1 MPINI
6 EVFLSSPHLA
16 TNISTLKK
24 EDLISLANHFEITAN
39 SQMKKN
45 EIKKVIVAK
54 LVENGLLQ
62 KTDIEEEKQENT
74 FQMQLEIKKLELE
87 MQLKREEMQMQKE
100 KEEREMQF
108 QLKKLEIDRE
118 IELER
123 ARHGAPFSQSIS
135 SHEHRHQ
142 FDVAK
147 HIRLVPK
154 FSDKYVDKYFLQF
167 EKVAENLNWPR
178 ENWTTLLQSVLQGKA
193 AEVYSAMS
201 VEDSSDYEKVKTNIL
216 KAYELV
222 PEAYR
227 QKFRNYKKFDYQT
240 YVEFSRNQEDH
251 FDQWLRSKN
260 INNFDNLRNLML
272 IEQFKN
278 CLHPE
283 LKTHIDEKEVKNL
296 NEAAV
301 LADSYTL
308 THKRYT
314 KSLGHNDFRKNDKAY
329 QPQHLTTQNHSTKST
344 IQSQS
349 ESHFQPDINKNNV
362 GKTSKF
368 DITKKKTGSTSCAYC
383 KKPGHHISECRKK
396 AWNESHPLG
405 FVSEN
410 KTDSDTFNTF
420 DRKKSRNKV
429 MESYKPYLSDGFCS
443 VDNTSN
449 PIPIQILRDTG
460 ASQTLILE
468 GTLPLSEKT
477 ALGESAL
484 LEVVQMGAFNAP
496 LHQINLTS
504 KFISGP
510 VTVGV
515 SPTLPVKGIQ
525 MLLGN
530 DLAGGK
536 FILIPTPIVSEKAQS
551 FNTPD
556 DNQDLYP
563 ACAVTRAMAQREKEK
578 GDPDTNSDFTY
589 NLMDTFFQKL
599 NEKENLKASSLSDK
613 DKSTGELSKQRLID
627 EQRKDTELRDLY
639 KITVDYEDIDTEQKC
654 FYIKNNVLMRKWR
667 PLDANQNET
676 WKVIHQIVVPNIY
689 RNDILSMAHDLP
701 MSGHLGVNKTY
712 TKILNHF
719 FWPKM
724 KQDVIEYCRSC
735 HTCQMVGKPNQ
746 NIPNAPLKPIPA
758 FDEPFSRILIDCVGP
773 LPKTKSG
780 MEYLLTIMC
789 ASTRF
794 PEAIPLRSIKTK
806 VIVKALTKFFCFVGM
821 PNFMQHDQG
830 TNFMSKTFQQVTK
843 ELGIKQCPSTAY
855 HPQSQGAIERFHQ
868 TLKSMLKKYCL
879 EHEKD
884 WDEGVHFA
892 LFAARNAVQ
901 DSLGFSPFELIF
913 GHSVKGPMNLLK
925 EKWLAENTQNNLLD
939 YVSDFKERVF
949 SAVKIAKENLK
960 NAQIKMKSNYDKNSK
975 SRSFKTGD
983 KVLVFLPISD
993 HSLQARYLGP
1003 FEIEN
1008 KIDDFNYVI
1017 KTPGRRKEKRVCHI
1031 NMIKEYFDRENAK
1044 NKSNTEINNAIS
1056 TVTHANVS
1064 IEKCNDVCDVSDI
1077 DGNNDLDKTI
1087 RDNVQ
1092 SAHLKNSDYLS
1103 NLDTKLSHLNASQ
1116 KKQMSSL
1123 IRKYESLFPD
1133 VPTRTTAAV
1142 HDVVINDDAP
1152 PIKQHPYRLN
1162 PIKLE
1167 HLRKEVQYMLDND
1180 IIEKSTSAWSSPCI
1194 LVPKPDGSY
1203 RFVTDFRKV
1212 NNVTKTDSF
1221 PIPRID
1227 DCIDK
1232 IGGAKFVSK
1241 FDLLKGFWQVPLTK
1255 RAKEISAFATPDG
1268 LFQYKVMPFG
1278 MKNSP
1283 ATFQRM
1289 IHNVIQGLP
1298 CCVAYIDDVIIFSQ
1312 TWEEHIKAIQ
1322 QLFQRL
1328 LEANLTINL
1337 TKSDFVHA
1345 TTSYL
1350 GHVVGQG
1357 CVKPINA
1364 KVEAIS
1370 KYPAPKTKKQ
1380 LMRFLGMVGF
1390 YRRFCHNF
1398 STIVAPLT
1406 NLLQKNTKFLWTS
1419 TCDNAFN
1426 NIKRVLM
1433 NSPVLVSPD
1442 FNKQFKLAVDASDVG
1457 IGAVLYQESDDN
1469 IDRVV
1474 SFYSK
1479 KLNRYQKNYS
1489 TIEKECLGLLLS
1501 LQHFDV
1507 YLNVTLHPILVFTD
1521 HNPLTFLHKM
1531 TNKNQ
1536 RLTRWSLLLQQYNMD
1551 IKHIKGTDNVIADAL
1566 SRA

>member
-1 MPINI
+1 
-6 EVFLSSPHLA
+6 
-16 TNISTLKK
+16 
-24 EDLISLANHFEITAN
+24 
-39 SQMKKN
+39 
-45 EIKKVIVAK
+45 
-54 LVENGLLQ
+54 
-62 KTDIEEEKQENT
+62 
-74 FQMQLEIKKLELE
+74 
-87 MQLKREEMQMQKE
+87 
-100 KEEREMQF
+100 
-108 QLKKLEIDRE
+108 
-118 IELER
+118 
-123 ARHGAPFSQSIS
+123 
-135 SHEHRHQ
+135 
-142 FDVAK
+142 
-147 HIRLVPK
+147 
-154 FSDKYVDKYFLQF
+154 
-167 EKVAENLNWPR
+167 
-178 ENWTTLLQSVLQGKA
+178 
-193 AEVYSAMS
+193 
-201 VEDSSDYEKVKTNIL
+201 
-216 KAYELV
+216 
-222 PEAYR
+222 
-227 QKFRNYKKFDYQT
+227 
-240 YVEFSRNQEDH
+240 
-251 FDQWLRSKN
+251 
-260 INNFDNLRNLML
+260 
-272 IEQFKN
+272 
-278 CLHPE
+278 
-283 LKTHIDEKEVKNL
+283 
-296 NEAAV
+296 
-301 LADSYTL
+301 
-308 THKRYT
+308 
-314 KSLGHNDFRKNDKAY
+314 
-329 QPQHLTTQNHSTKST
+329 
-344 IQSQS
+344 
-349 ESHFQPDINKNNV
+349 
-362 GKTSKF
+362 
-368 DITKKKTGSTSCAYC
+368 
-383 KKPGHHISECRKK
+383 
-396 AWNESHPLG
+396 
-405 FVSEN
+405 
-410 KTDSDTFNTF
+410 
-420 DRKKSRNKV
+420 
-429 MESYKPYLSDGFCS
+429 
-443 VDNTSN
+443 
-449 PIPIQILRDTG
+449 
-460 ASQTLILE
+460 
-468 GTLPLSEKT
+468 
-477 ALGESAL
+477 
-484 LEVVQMGAFNAP
+484 
-496 LHQINLTS
+496 
-504 KFISGP
+504 
-510 VTVGV
+510 
-515 SPTLPVKGIQ
+515 
-525 MLLGN
+525 
-530 DLAGGK
+530 
-536 FILIPTPIVSEKAQS
+536 
-551 FNTPD
+551 
-556 DNQDLYP
+556 
-563 ACAVTRAMAQREKEK
+563 
-578 GDPDTNSDFTY
+578 
-589 NLMDTFFQKL
+589 
-599 NEKENLKASSLSDK
+599 
-613 DKSTGELSKQRLID
+613 
-627 EQRKDTELRDLY
+627 
-639 KITVDYEDIDTEQKC
+639 
-654 FYIKNNVLMRKWR
+654 
-667 PLDANQNET
+667 
-676 WKVIHQIVVPNIY
+676 
-689 RNDILSMAHDLP
+689 
-701 MSGHLGVNKTY
+701 
-712 TKILNHF
+712 
-719 FWPKM
+719 
-724 KQDVIEYCRSC
+724 
-735 HTCQMVGKPNQ
+735 
-746 NIPNAPLKPIPA
+746 
-758 FDEPFSRILIDCVGP
+758 
-773 LPKTKSG
+773 
-780 MEYLLTIMC
+780 
-789 ASTRF
+789 
-794 PEAIPLRSIKTK
+794 
-806 VIVKALTKFFCFVGM
+806 
-821 PNFMQHDQG
+821 
-830 TNFMSKTFQQVTK
+830 
-843 ELGIKQCPSTAY
+843 
-855 HPQSQGAIERFHQ
+855 
-868 TLKSMLKKYCL
+868 
-879 EHEKD
+879 
-884 WDEGVHFA
+884 
-892 LFAARNAVQ
+892 
-901 DSLGFSPFELIF
+901 
-913 GHSVKGPMNLLK
+913 
-925 EKWLAENTQNNLLD
+925 
-939 YVSDFKERVF
+939 
-949 SAVKIAKENLK
+949 
-960 NAQIKMKSNYDKNSK
+960 
-975 SRSFKTGD
+975 
-983 KVLVFLPISD
+983 
-993 HSLQARYLGP
+993 
-1003 FEIEN
+1003 
-1008 KIDDFNYVI
+1008 
-1017 KTPGRRKEKRVCHI
+1017 
-1031 NMIKEYFDRENAK
+1031 MIKEYFDRENAK

-1142 HDVVINDDAP
+1142 HDVVINDDAR

-1232 IGGAKFVSK
+1232 IGSAKFVSK